1 MNRWKAS
8 SLHLLLSVL
17 LIGGIALAA
26 FVLWYP
32 YGLYRIAGQ
41 DRVLLIMLAIDLVA
55 GPLLTLVVYKAGKRS
70 LRFDL
75 SVIALCQLAFLGYGL
90 HTLWASR
97 PVFLVASDVRFNLV
111 FASELSADELSRA
124 SRPEW
129 RTLSWAGPRL
139 VGVKAPKD
147 ERERQTL
154 LQAFMTNGV
163 DIDKMPR
170 YYVEFESVAPD
181 LLESALADRKGGEA
195 LKVPVVSRYGAAWM
209 VLDGDSAKP
218 SALTPTR

>member
-8 SLHLLLSVL
+8 ALHLLLSALV
-17 LIGGIALAA
+17 IGGIALAA
-26 FVLWYP
+26 FLLWYP

-41 DRVLLIMLAIDLVA
+41 DRVLLIMLGIDLVA

-111 FASELSADELSRA
+111 FASELGADDLAKA

-129 RTLSWAGPRL
+129 RALSWAGPRL
-139 VGVKAPKD
+139 VGVRTPTD
-147 ERERQTL
+147 ERERQAL
-154 LQAFMTNGV
+154 LQAFMVNGI

-170 YYVEFESVAPD
+170 YYVEFDSIAPE
-181 LLESALADRKGGEA
+181 LLANARMDAKKGGQ
-195 LKVPVVSRYGAAWM
+195 LRVPVVSRYGAAWM
-209 VLDGDSAKP
+209 VVDDHEARPHKVVK
-218 SALTPTR
+218 

>member
-8 SLHLLLSVL
+8 ALHLLLSVL

-26 FVLWYP
+26 FLLWYP

-124 SRPEW
+124 SHPEW

-170 YYVEFESVAPD
+170 YYVEFDSIAPE
-181 LLESALADRKGGEA
+181 LLANARADAKKGGQ
-195 LKVPVVSRYGAAWM
+195 LRVPVVSRYGAAWM
-209 VLDGDSAKP
+209 VVDDHESRPHKVVE
-218 SALTPTR
+218 

>member
-8 SLHLLLSVL
+8 ALHLLLSVL
-17 LIGGIALAA
+17 IIGGIALAA
-26 FVLWYP
+26 FLLWYP
-32 YGLYRIAGQ
+32 YGLYRIAGH
-41 DRVLLIMLAIDLVA
+41 DRLLLIMLGIDLVA
-55 GPLLTLVVYKAGKRS
+55 GPLLTLVVYKVGKRS

-75 SVIALCQLAFLGYGL
+75 AVIALCQLAFLGYGL

-111 FASELSADELSRA
+111 FASELSADELAGA

-129 RTLSWAGPRL
+129 QALSWAGPRL
-139 VGVKAPKD
+139 VGVKAPAD
-147 ERERQTL
+147 ERERQAL
-154 LQAFMTNGV
+154 LKTFMTSGI

-181 LLESALADRKGGEA
+181 LLASARADQNQGEA

-209 VLDGDSAKP
+209 RISDSDGSPKESFSD
-218 SALTPTR
+218 R

>member
-8 SLHLLLSVL
+8 ALHLLLSVL

-26 FVLWYP
+26 FLLWYP

-147 ERERQTL
+147 ERERQAL

-170 YYVEFESVAPD
+170 YYVEFDSIAPE
-181 LLESALADRKGGEA
+181 LLANARADVKKGDEFR
-195 LKVPVVSRYGAAWM
+195 VPVVSRYGAAWM
-209 VLDGDSAKP
+209 SVHNTDGSPKRVVDP
-218 SALTPTR
+218 